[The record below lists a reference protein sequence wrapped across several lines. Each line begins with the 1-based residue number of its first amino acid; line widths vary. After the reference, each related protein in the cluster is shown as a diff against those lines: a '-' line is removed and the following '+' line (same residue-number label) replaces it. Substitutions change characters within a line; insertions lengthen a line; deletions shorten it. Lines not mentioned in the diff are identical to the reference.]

1 MFVLSWIAGIVSCV
15 AGLVVSYFL
24 GIPSGAAIVI
34 VATVLFALAALFSP
48 KRRKCKVCGHESA
61 A

>member
-1 MFVLSWIAGIVSCV
+1 
-15 AGLVVSYFL
+15 
-24 GIPSGAAIVI
+24 VI

-48 KRRKCKVCGHESA
+48 KRRKCKVCGLESA